1 MAASE
6 SIVKPTLLLSR
17 IVSRELRE
25 YSNCTRGADGF
36 IDPNSCYVPFWY
48 TRTGVIVK
56 WSLFLGLSTFFGLYL
71 ILGYLHAKRRITKGQ
86 PPMAYHR
93 WLVARDD
100 IARVDPRYADPQTT
114 FRPYGN
120 PAVLTRPG
128 SQQQQP
134 YGNYG
139 MYPVPPPVYDPDA
152 PRPPMYPGPP
162 PTMAMAMAQPPDGAT
177 KVDPMQQAPVLP
189 PVSTTVPPTS
199 GTGGDGNERYE
210 APPGPPPSIQAQAQT
225 QAPAPIRQQGT
236 GGTNPFRD

>member
-1 MAASE
+1 
-6 SIVKPTLLLSR
+6 
-17 IVSRELRE
+17 
-25 YSNCTRGADGF
+25 
-36 IDPNSCYVPFWY
+36 
-48 TRTGVIVK
+48 
-56 WSLFLGLSTFFGLYL
+56 
-71 ILGYLHAKRRITKGQ
+71 
-86 PPMAYHR
+86 MAYHR
-93 WLVARDD
+93 VSIHFVILFSSRVSHTSFHHPPFSTPILYPNQSVPFRVPRPQRLTHSKKWLVARDD
-100 IARVDPRYADPQTT
+100 PRYLDPQTT
-114 FRPYGN
+114 FQPYGN

-134 YGNYG
+134 YGNHG
-139 MYPVPPPVYDPDA
+139 IYPVPPPVYDPDA

-225 QAPAPIRQQGT
+225 QAQAPIRQQGT

>member
-17 IVSRELRE
+17 IVSREIRE

-48 TRTGVIVK
+48 TR
-56 WSLFLGLSTFFGLYL
+56 
-71 ILGYLHAKRRITKGQ
+71 
-86 PPMAYHR
+86 

-100 IARVDPRYADPQTT
+100 PRYPDPQTT

-128 SQQQQP
+128 SQQQQQP